1 MNFLDSKVKPYQMI
15 LFLSYINTV
24 PIKDYAMLIPLLTKM
39 IQISEPKKIEE
50 HDGVSIR
57 MLKLSSPS
65 I

>member
-1 MNFLDSKVKPYQMI
+1 MI

-24 PIKDYAMLIPLLTKM
+24 PMKDYATLIPLLTKM
-39 IQISEPKKIEE
+39 IQISEPKKVEE

-57 MLKLSSPS
+57 MLKLSSPF